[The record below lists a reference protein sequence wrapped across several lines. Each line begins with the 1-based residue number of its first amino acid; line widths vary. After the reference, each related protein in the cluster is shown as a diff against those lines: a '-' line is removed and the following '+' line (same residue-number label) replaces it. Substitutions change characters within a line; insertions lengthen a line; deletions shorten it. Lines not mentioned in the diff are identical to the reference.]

1 VLPRVFPRHCLEAFI
16 AKKAELASAVAATAT
31 ALVSET
37 SFLDPSVPVGMRS
50 SGLALTSVVAVLLL
64 RLDGLLLVVTCVN
77 QRCLCG
83 HGRGAGECG
92 RLGPLWRYGGSPLRP
107 GQPPWWAACQT
118 LGTATGHDGDPKN
131 EKGWE
136 GDVGGRYAV

>member
-1 VLPRVFPRHCLEAFI
+1 
-16 AKKAELASAVAATAT
+16 
-31 ALVSET
+31 
-37 SFLDPSVPVGMRS
+37 M
-50 SGLALTSVVAVLLL
+50 LLL
-64 RLDGLLLVVTCVN
+64 RLDGLLLVVMFVN

-83 HGRGAGECG
+83 HGRGGGECG
-92 RLGPLWRYGGSPLRP
+92 RLGRLWRLSRDGGSPLRP

-118 LGTATGHDGDPKN
+118 VGAATGHVGDPKN